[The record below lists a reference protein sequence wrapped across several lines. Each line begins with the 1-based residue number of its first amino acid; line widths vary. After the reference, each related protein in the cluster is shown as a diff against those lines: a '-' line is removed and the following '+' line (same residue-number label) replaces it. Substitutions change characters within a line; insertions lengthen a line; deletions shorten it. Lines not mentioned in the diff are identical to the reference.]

1 MGRAGRECILC
12 CHKAGGFTLPQVPP
26 SKTLSEQALIDREAP
41 LRAAHEARQLDAV
54 TRLSFELYGREI
66 NSFLGARLRSHDHGQ
81 EAFAMFAEDLW
92 VRMPSFRWHCSMRC
106 WMYILAR
113 GAAYRYLTAPQQR
126 PERNEPLS
134 LHASALAAR
143 DTVRS
148 ITQPQH
154 DTQLKHRVRALR
166 ERLASSDQL
175 LLILRVDRQLPW
187 RELALI
193 MQEAGE
199 AIEADALDRAAAK
212 LRKRFERV
220 KAELRAMAIEE
231 GLLPR

>member
-1 MGRAGRECILC
+1 M
-12 CHKAGGFTLPQVPP
+12 P
-26 SKTLSEQALIDREAP
+26 EQALTEREAP
-41 LRAAHEARQLDAV
+41 LRAAYAAGQLDAV
-54 TRLSFELYGREI
+54 TRLSFALYGREI
-66 NSFLGARLRSHDHGQ
+66 SSFLCARLRSYDHGQ
-81 EAFAMFAEDLW
+81 EAFAMFAEELW
-92 VRMPSFRWHCSMRC
+92 VRMPTFRWQCSMRC

-113 GAAYRYLTAPQQR
+113 SAAHRYLTTPQQR

-134 LHASALAAR
+134 RHVSALAAH

-148 ITQPQH
+148 ITKPHH
-154 DTQLKHRVRALR
+154 DSEVQQRMRALR
-166 ERLASSDQL
+166 ERLEPADQS
-175 LLILRVDRQLPW
+175 LLILRVDRQLAW

-193 MQEAGE
+193 MHEASAPLE
-199 AIEADALDRAAAK
+199 VDAVERAAAK